1 MTEKITTRV
10 GALPP
15 PVPPKDQII
24 PIHTSDRANFKHCRR
39 YWDWASPMRSNL
51 RTKASIYGISFPMWF
66 GTGMHLALELF
77 YDPEF
82 ARNPVESFRTWWEYQ
97 TKGGFI
103 SSHEMEMGFGK
114 GLPVTWHGDIAEGVV
129 NTYRVTGLLD
139 LLPDPSLEEL
149 EAHLELGV
157 GMLTFYK
164 EYAAVHDNFA
174 VIAAEH
180 DFSIPLGYVNQHGAF
195 FPAKSEFDPESFKPV
210 HYRGR
215 LDVIIQDLETGRYG
229 VMDHKTAAKAEG
241 EQYIR
246 KLEKDEQV
254 TSYMWAAEREA
265 EMYDLEYKKIDFT
278 LYNTLWKGFPRSPG
292 ITTATKNF
300 PQGRPSIDR
309 NQMTTAPLWYAAVK
323 ERGLDWWVETDEK
336 AQAYAQYLLDA
347 GDDMFLRRDLVRRNR
362 YEIESCGSRILDE
375 VHDMLAPD
383 IRVYP
388 NPTSNYRCL
397 GCAFRNP
404 CVAKDDG
411 GDWQQMIEDGYESNY
426 DR

>member
-1 MTEKITTRV
+1 M
-10 GALPP
+10 
-15 PVPPKDQII
+15 
-24 PIHTSDRANFKHCRR
+24 
-39 YWDWASPMRSNL
+39 
-51 RTKASIYGISFPMWF
+51 YGINLPMWF
-66 GTGMHLALELF
+66 GTGMHLALEMH
-77 YDPEF
+77 YSPEWQ
-82 ARNPVESFRTWWEYQ
+82 RDPVEVFRTWWEYQ

-103 SSHEMEMGFGK
+103 PSYEMEMGFAN
-114 GLPVTWHGDIAEGVV
+114 GLPVTWSGDIAEGVT

-139 LLPDPSLEEL
+139 LLPDPVLEEL

-164 EYAAVHDNFA
+164 EYANKHDHFA

-180 DFSIPLGYVNQHGAF
+180 DFSVPLLDVLGKDMRKRESAF
-195 FPAKSEFDPESFKPV
+195 YEALGKPV

-215 LDVIIQDLETGRYG
+215 MDLIIQDLETGRYG
-229 VMDHKTAAKAEG
+229 IMDHKTAAKADN

-246 KLEKDEQV
+246 KLEKDEQC

-265 EMYDLEYKKIDFT
+265 ELYDLEYKQIDFV
-278 LYNTLWKGFPRSPG
+278 LYNTLWKGFPRPPV
-292 ITTATKNF
+292 ITSATKNF

-309 NQMTTAPLWYAAVK
+309 NMMTTPGLWYEAVK
-323 ERGLDWWVETDEK
+323 ERGLEWWIESDEK
-336 AQAYAQYLLDA
+336 AQAYAQYLIDA
-347 GDDMFLRRDLVRRNR
+347 GDSMFVRRDMVRRNR

-388 NPTSNYRCL
+388 NPTSDFRCL
-397 GCAFRNP
+397 GCAFRLP
-404 CVAKDDG
+404 CIAKDDG
-411 GDWQQMIEDGYESNY
+411 SDWEQMLEDGYEPNY